1 MARDIMRN
9 SPTSALTPQRLF
21 EPLNWLRGEFDRFFD
36 DLSVRN
42 LEPSLL
48 QGRAHLPALEM
59 QESDNHYRLCAELP
73 GMTADDV
80 EIDVAEGILTI
91 SGEKKEQR
99 EEHDKEKGFMFS
111 ERRYG
116 RFQRS
121 VQLPSSADPD
131 SIEARFDNGVL
142 TVTIGKSA
150 KADKKRITIN
160 KGSGENQTSGP
171 GSTGQT
177 P

>member
-9 SPTSALTPQRLF
+9 SPTGALTPQRLF

-59 QESDNHYRLCAELP
+59 QENDDHFRLCAELP

-99 EEHDKEKGFMFS
+99 EERDKDRGFMFS

-131 SIEARFDNGVL
+131 KIEARFDNGVL
-142 TVTIGKSA
+142 TVEIGKSA
-150 KADKKRITIN
+150 KTDKKRIAIN
-160 KGSGENQTSGP
+160 KGGD
-171 GSTGQT
+171 GS
-177 P
+177 

>member
-1 MARDIMRN
+1 MARDFMRN
-9 SPTSALTPQRLF
+9 SPTGALTPQRLL

-59 QESDNHYRLCAELP
+59 QENDDHYRLCAELP
-73 GMTADDV
+73 GMTAEDV
-80 EIDVAEGILTI
+80 EINVVDGILTI
-91 SGEKKEQR
+91 SGEKREQR
-99 EEHDKEKGFMFS
+99 EEKDKDKGFMFS

-121 VQLPSSADPD
+121 VQLPSGADED
-131 SIEARFDNGVL
+131 KIDAQFENGVL

-150 KADKKRITIN
+150 KADKKRIEIN
-160 KGSGENQTSGP
+160 KASGEPSI
-171 GSTGQT
+171 
-177 P
+177 